1 MMIIHSSLSYRC
13 TSAANFGTLLG
24 NLIAFVIH
32 SKLTDEQ
39 LRAYGWRIPFWSGIL
54 VSLSGFYLR
63 SSSSDGGH
71 ELVVNQDHHPSTELP
86 QQATDSNEEVLSL
99 PVVEQSRSGDQGDD
113 NDELE
118 SFHDENEIGE
128 EDNYDNSQTKQ
139 NPLKLAFAKENL
151 RSLLSATMVPT
162 LWAGG
167 FYLSFVWMATYM
179 RELSSNPID
188 SSFAVNAFSLLLSVC
203 AFFPVAGYVSDML
216 GRVRVMTIGGSMLG
230 VLGPVMIYVI
240 GLGNPF
246 AAFGAQTILGI
257 ALSLWGAP
265 MTAWLVEGFE
275 PAARL

>member
-1 MMIIHSSLSYRC
+1 M
-13 TSAANFGTLLG
+13 
-24 NLIAFVIH
+24 
-32 SKLTDEQ
+32 
-39 LRAYGWRIPFWSGIL
+39 
-54 VSLSGFYLR
+54 
-63 SSSSDGGH
+63 
-71 ELVVNQDHHPSTELP
+71 NQDHHPSTELP

-230 VLGPVMIYVI
+230 GLVCKIFLFVGENFVTCLEIPSLFLDENFPYSNLSKLVSSVLAKMKPC
-240 GLGNPF
+240 
-246 AAFGAQTILGI
+246 
-257 ALSLWGAP
+257 
-265 MTAWLVEGFE
+265 
-275 PAARL
+275 

>member
-1 MMIIHSSLSYRC
+1 MNLAHSQNRFLNH
-13 TSAANFGTLLG
+13 SAANFGTLLG

-32 SKLTDEQ
+32 SRLTDEQ
-39 LRAYGWRIPFWSGIL
+39 LSAYGWRIPFWSGIL

-63 SSSSDGGH
+63 SSSSGEESPGL
-71 ELVVNQDHHPSTELP
+71 ELVNDHHQSTQSRQAPSSTELRP
-86 QQATDSNEEVLSL
+86 
-99 PVVEQSRSGDQGDD
+99 VEQMGEEDD
-113 NDELE
+113 DELE
-118 SFHDENEIGE
+118 SFHDENETEKG
-128 EDNYDNSQTKQ
+128 QTKQ
-139 NPLKLAFAKENL
+139 NPLKLAFAKENM

-179 RELSSNPID
+179 RELSTHPID

-203 AFFPVAGYVSDML
+203 AFFPVAGYISDLL
-216 GRVRVMTIGGSMLG
+216 GRVRVMTVGGSMLG
-230 VLGPVMIYVI
+230 VLGPVMIYII

-246 AAFGAQTILGI
+246 AAFGAQMILGI

-265 MTAWLVEGFE
+265 MTAWLVECFD